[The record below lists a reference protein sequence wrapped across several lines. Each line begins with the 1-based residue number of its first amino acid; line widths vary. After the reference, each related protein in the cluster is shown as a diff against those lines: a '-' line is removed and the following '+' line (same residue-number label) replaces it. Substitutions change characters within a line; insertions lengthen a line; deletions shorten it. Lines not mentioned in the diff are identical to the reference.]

1 MTYEELLLQIA
12 GADERVVVLTA
23 ENRAAIRNLPS
34 QLDGRFMDVGIAEM
48 TMIGAAA
55 GLALRG
61 RIPVVH
67 ALATFLTLRAFE
79 FIRTDVGIAGLPVKL
94 IGAVPGF
101 LSDGNGPTHQAIE
114 DISLMRGIPGMQV
127 FAPADVDELL
137 AGLPDIIASPRPWYV
152 RFNGLPSVTAHHEP
166 FAIGRAE
173 VHGDGNEVA
182 ILTYG
187 FMFRET
193 HTALQLLQAEGLQC
207 RLVNLRT
214 VKPLD
219 ETAVLRAVRECGL
232 IVTVEDHFRTGGL
245 YSILAEL
252 LLERQLTARVLP
264 IALEDRWFRPAT
276 LPRVLE
282 FEECTGRDIAARI
295 LVECERGRHAAMA
308 GHTETA
314 AHAEAMF
321 KTYL

>member
-1 MTYEELLLQIA
+1 MTYEELLFQIA
-12 GADERVVVLTA
+12 GVDERVVVMTA
-23 ENRAAIRNLPS
+23 ENRAAIRNLPA
-34 QLDGRFMDVGIAEM
+34 QLGDRFIDVGIAEM

-67 ALATFLTLRAFE
+67 ALSTFLTLRAFE
-79 FIRTDVGIAGLPVKL
+79 FIRTDVGIPGLPVKL

-101 LSDGNGPTHQAIE
+101 LSDGNGPTHQAVE

-127 FAPADVDELL
+127 FAPVDVDELL
-137 AGLPDIIASPRPWYV
+137 AGLPDVIASPHPWYV
-152 RFNGLPSVTAHHEP
+152 RFNNLPAVTAHHEA
-166 FAIGRAE
+166 FAIGKAE
-173 VHGDGNEVA
+173 IFGDGDDVA

-187 FMFRET
+187 FMFREA
-193 HTALQLLQAEGLQC
+193 HAAMLHLQSEGVRC

-219 ETAVLRAVRECGL
+219 EDAVLCAVNACGL

-264 IALEDRWFRPAT
+264 IALEGRWFRPAT

-282 FEECTGRDIAARI
+282 FEECTARDIAARV
-295 LVECERGRHAAMA
+295 LVERERGRHADMTT
-308 GHTETA
+308 HVEPA